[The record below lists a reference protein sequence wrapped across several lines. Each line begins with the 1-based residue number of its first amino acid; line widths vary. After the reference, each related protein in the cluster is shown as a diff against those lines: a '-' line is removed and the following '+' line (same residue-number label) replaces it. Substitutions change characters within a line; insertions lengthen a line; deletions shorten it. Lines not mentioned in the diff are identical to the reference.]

1 MHDTSIGMSSS
12 GRWSILSDKMHRF
25 PGLVAAWHR
34 LAAGGFQHSGQIVG
48 QCAHCLQALGIQ
60 SSLTGLAAID
70 DIPVLRRNNRHIH
83 QHKWHIQGLKSGGG
97 TPSAADGYCSGRL
110 ALECRAI
117 GIQHPLDDGH
127 QRSVGLAIIY
137 RRTND
142 ECIGLI
148 HLGRYA
154 IADVIVE
161 NAGAGLFPARVAG
174 NAPPNGFVAN
184 PDHFALNAML
194 FKLLGNF
201 CQSDGCIALG
211 TGAAVYH
218 QDLHN
223 NAMFLTIC
231 KFNQNL
237 RSYQDSLF
245 QIKCVN

>member
-1 MHDTSIGMSSS
+1 
-12 GRWSILSDKMHRF
+12 MHRF

-34 LAAGGFQHSGQIVG
+34 LPTGGLQQGGQIVG
-48 QCAHCLQALGIQ
+48 QRAHSLHSLSVQCG
-60 SSLTGLAAID
+60 LTGLAAVY

-83 QHKWHIQGLKSGGG
+83 QHKWHIQCLKSGGG
-97 TPSAADGYCSGRL
+97 TPSAADGYGSGRL
-110 ALECRAI
+110 ALECGSI

-137 RRTND
+137 RRTNN
-142 ECIGLI
+142 ESIGII
-148 HLGRYA
+148 HLGRYP
-154 IADVIVE
+154 ITDIIIE
-161 NAGAGLFPARVAG
+161 GAGAGLFPARVAG
-174 NAPPNGFVAN
+174 NASPNGFVAD
-184 PDHFALNAML
+184 PDNLTINAIL

-201 CQSDGCIALG
+201 SQSDGCIALG

-237 RSYQDSLF
+237 RFHLR
-245 QIKCVN
+245 